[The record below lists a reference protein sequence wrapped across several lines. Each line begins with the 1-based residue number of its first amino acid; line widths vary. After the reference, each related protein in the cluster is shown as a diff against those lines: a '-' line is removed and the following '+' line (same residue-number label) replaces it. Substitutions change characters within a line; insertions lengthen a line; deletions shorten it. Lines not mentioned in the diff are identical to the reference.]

1 MARSLFETKLLST
14 VNNFCYFFL
23 SSASLL
29 DDASQVNF
37 ILSRFL
43 KQGSPL
49 VGMTLSVLS
58 FLLQQIEAFESAMAL
73 SIHKYVNVQIHIT
86 VGVSCMINFKDDACF
101 LHP

>member
-1 MARSLFETKLLST
+1 
-14 VNNFCYFFL
+14 
-23 SSASLL
+23 
-29 DDASQVNF
+29 
-37 ILSRFL
+37 
-43 KQGSPL
+43 
-49 VGMTLSVLS
+49 MTLSVLS